1 MEKLQYEGLVL
12 LDSWAQLRGA
22 AVAEKRSLGCYC
34 TNEEEAKK
42 QRNADDL
49 FGAARRSP
57 PRRPANK
64 PQNHTQTTRRRI
76 WHAGSKQLTLS
87 WCMWQQPCHACVVG
101 QPASCTVHRHQHVF
115 LAVRLAGG
123 LLREREMEGTWEG
136 RAQPMCV
143 CSAHHRL
150 ASTSTNTQR
159 SRSASI
165 RCSPGAMQAV
175 RGRCRLGSRLLWG
188 GFLLLSSERRTK
200 LPPTATHTTALLV
213 FICILSLLHLPGR
226 SLRAC
231 IIVPSLAHRPPLLKS
246 KSAVVPLLS
255 CE

>member
-123 LLREREMEGTWEG
+123 LLRERERWRELGKGEPSPCVSALPITGSPAPAPTPNAPAPLPSDAAPASCRQFEGG
-136 RAQPMCV
+136 VALVRV
-143 CSAHHRL
+143 CF
-150 ASTSTNTQR
+150 
-159 SRSASI
+159 
-165 RCSPGAMQAV
+165 
-175 RGRCRLGSRLLWG
+175 G
-188 GFLLLSSERRTK
+188 GFSVSVFGTPNEPAADCDSHDSAGFLHLHIVFTAPARQISERLHYRSESGASSA
-200 LPPTATHTTALLV
+200 PPE
-213 FICILSLLHLPGR
+213 I
-226 SLRAC
+226 
-231 IIVPSLAHRPPLLKS
+231 
-246 KSAVVPLLS
+246 
-255 CE
+255 